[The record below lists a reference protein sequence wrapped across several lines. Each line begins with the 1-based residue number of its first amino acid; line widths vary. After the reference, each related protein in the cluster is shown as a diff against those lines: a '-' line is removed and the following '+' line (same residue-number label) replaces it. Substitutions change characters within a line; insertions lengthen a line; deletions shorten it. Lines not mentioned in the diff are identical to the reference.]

1 MNIECGEQCNKEW
14 VNDDPT
20 EWDAAGLDGNNYID
34 KMTCNSNPQ
43 LVLKNVD
50 TTVIQDVNTNLK
62 TDFNTSMK
70 QILIK
75 M

>member
-1 MNIECGEQCNKEW
+1 
-14 VNDDPT
+14 
-20 EWDAAGLDGNNYID
+20 
-34 KMTCNSNPQ
+34 MTCNSNPQ